1 MLRSLIALFLPR
13 RCPACGEYLI
23 EGEQTFC
30 TRCRMEAPLT
40 THPTEAHNPLLDHM
54 RTIVP
59 TEHAAALLAFPKG
72 SGWRRAVHEFKY
84 AGSWRVAEECG
95 RWLGEALAEGGLFYD
110 VDLIIPVPLH
120 RRKLLKRGYNQ
131 AEYIARGVAAAL
143 QRPYSTGH
151 LRRVKNNPSQALK
164 RSEERWGNVEGIFS
178 VVRAE
183 ELKGKHILLVDD
195 VITSGATI
203 GSSAEALIGSVE
215 GVRIS
220 VCAIASAHYF

>member
-1 MLRSLIALFLPR
+1 MLRSLITLFLPR
-13 RCPACGEYLI
+13 RCPACGCYLI

-30 TRCRMEAPLT
+30 THCRMEAPLT

-59 TEHAAALLAFPKG
+59 TERAAALLSFPKG
-72 SGWRRAVHEFKY
+72 SGWREAVHEFKY
-84 AGSWRVAEECG
+84 KGSWRIAEECG

-120 RRKLLKRGYNQ
+120 RRKQLKRGYNQ
-131 AEYIARGVAAAL
+131 AEYMARGVAAAL
-143 QRPYSTGH
+143 QRPYSTKH
-151 LRRVKNNPSQALK
+151 LHRVKNNPSQALK
-164 RSEERWGNVEGIFS
+164 RSEERWSNVEGIFS
-178 VVRAE
+178 VKRAE
-183 ELKGKHILLVDD
+183 ELRGKHILLVDD

-203 GSSAEALIGSVE
+203 GSSAQALINSVE

-220 VCAIASAHYF
+220 ICAFASAHYF